1 MAFAKRQE
9 APAMI
14 AHFYF
19 DIFFSIF
26 PGFSDPYHSYGISCC
41 AYNSP
46 SLNTL
51 VYYSW
56 PKHEHVR
63 TDIFTHV
70 QHVLNHQPY
79 TPSPSLNSL
88 PVDISTVILNICS
101 NGWFIVKFK
110 LTCLSKRDVVNQVQI
125 FVFVNKM
132 PQPAADTSFFR
143 HTHVV
148 SSASECD

>member
-14 AHFYF
+14 AHFFNF
-19 DIFFSIF
+19 DIFFYTF
-26 PGFSDPYHSYGISCC
+26 PGFSDPFHSYGISCC

-56 PKHEHVR
+56 PSTNTYER
-63 TDIFTHV
+63 TFFTHV

-79 TPSPSLNSL
+79 TPSPSLSSRYLYEMSCSTWTRYKILFSSIKSCHSL
-88 PVDISTVILNICS
+88 
-101 NGWFIVKFK
+101 
-110 LTCLSKRDVVNQVQI
+110 Q
-125 FVFVNKM
+125 
-132 PQPAADTSFFR
+132 DTSFIR
-143 HTHVV
+143 HTHVL